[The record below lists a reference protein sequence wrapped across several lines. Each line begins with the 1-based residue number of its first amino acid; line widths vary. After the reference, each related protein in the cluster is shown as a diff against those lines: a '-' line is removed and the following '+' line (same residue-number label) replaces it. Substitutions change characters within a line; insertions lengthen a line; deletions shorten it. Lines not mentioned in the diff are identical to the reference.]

1 MPSVV
6 TLFEALESLEP
17 AFDDYVSGLRGQS
30 GDEADICIVADVFVA
45 WTVDVARPHGC
56 AHAVFVS
63 CGAFGTAIVHA
74 LWSHMPALPFGSDGL
89 LRLPEYPDVVLHR
102 SQLSPVF
109 LLHAGLR
116 DRWTAFY
123 QRAKRHGYRTDA
135 VLANTVEEFESTGL
149 TMMRRAAGK
158 IMRLEINAP
167 KLTFSDMEKFRIFHK
182 QAHILT
188 LQ

>member
-1 MPSVV
+1 VPSFV

-45 WTVDVARPHGC
+45 WTVGVARRHGC

-63 CGAFGTAIVHA
+63 CGAFGTAIFRA
-74 LWSHMPALPFGSDGL
+74 LWNHMPALPFGSDGL
-89 LRLPEYPDVVLHR
+89 LRLPEYPDVVVHR

-109 LLHAGLR
+109 LLHGDLS

-123 QRAKRHGYRTDA
+123 QRAIRHGYRTDA

-149 TMMRRAAGK
+149 TMMRRAGGAAGK
-158 IMRLEINAP
+158 VPVWPIGPLVRCGNDSSIA
-167 KLTFSDMEKFRIFHK
+167 
-182 QAHILT
+182 A
-188 LQ
+188 